1 MKTVALRNLGC
12 KVNAYET
19 EGMQQ
24 ILHQKGY
31 IIVPFD
37 TKADIY
43 IVNTCSVTNIADH
56 KSRQM
61 LHRAKTLN
69 PDAVVIACGCY
80 VQTGEDK
87 LIDDDSVDI
96 LIGNNEK
103 KNIAEILDEFF
114 ERSASGNSKVSHVP
128 DMNSPLEYEQMHVES
143 SDSRTRDFVKI
154 QDGCNRFCSYCVIP
168 YARGRVRSRTIDDVV
183 CEVGKMAEGGCREV
197 VLTGIHVSSYGT
209 DRGRSELA
217 DLLVC
222 LQDINELNRIRLSSL
237 EPGIITEDFV
247 STVSSLDKVCPH
259 FHLSMQSGSKTVLER
274 MNRHYDPEEYLERVK
289 LLRKAY
295 DNPAITTDVIVGF
308 PGETEEEFTETYEFI
323 ERVHFYELH
332 VFKYSK
338 RNGTR
343 AAVMPGQI
351 PERIKAER
359 SDLLIELG
367 DRLSHEYRQAHI
379 GKSASLLTEEYKI
392 IDGTEY
398 LIGHTPEYICAGIP
412 KDELKITGADISPC
426 DDKDNTNR
434 IFTGTFGDPLTPQIM
449 QFIPSGVF

>member
-31 IIVPFD
+31 VIVPFD

-69 PDAVVIACGCY
+69 PDAVVVACGCY
-80 VQTGEDK
+80 VQTGTDK
-87 LIDDDSVDI
+87 LIDDASVDI

-114 ERSASGNSKVSHVP
+114 ENSDSKTSKISHVP
-128 DMNSPLEYEQMHVES
+128 DMKAPLEYEQMHVETS
-143 SDSRTRDFVKI
+143 SSRTRDFVKI

-168 YARGRVRSRTIDDVV
+168 YARGRVRSRTVDDVV
-183 CEVGKMAEGGCREV
+183 SEVKMMAEGGCREV

-209 DRGRSELA
+209 DRGKSELA
-217 DLLVC
+217 DLLTC
-222 LQDINELNRIRLSSL
+222 LQDINGLDRIRLSSL
-237 EPGIITEDFV
+237 EPGIITDDFV
-247 STVSSLDKVCPH
+247 HTVSSLDKVCPH

-338 RNGTR
+338 RNGTK

-351 PERIKAER
+351 REQVKAER
-359 SDLLIELG
+359 SDILIELG
-367 DRLSHEYRQAHI
+367 ERLSHEYRQSHI
-379 GKSASLLTEEYKI
+379 GKSASLLTEEYKV
-392 IDGTEY
+392 IDGTKY
-398 LIGHTPEYICAGIP
+398 LIGHTPEYICAGLSEAQI
-412 KDELKITGADISPC
+412 KLLGADISQ
-426 DDKDNTNR
+426 DDDADFQNR
-434 IFTGTFGDPLTPQIM
+434 IFTGTFGDLITPETM
-449 QFIPSGVF
+449 LFIPS

>member
-24 ILHQKGY
+24 ILRQKGY
-31 IIVPFD
+31 VIVPFD

-61 LHRAKTLN
+61 LHKARALN
-69 PDAVVIACGCY
+69 PDAVIVACGCY
-80 VQTGEDK
+80 VQTGTDK

-103 KNIAEILDEFF
+103 KNIAGILDEFF
-114 ERSASGNSKVSHVP
+114 ERSLTETQKLSHVP
-128 DMNSPLEYEQMHVES
+128 DMNLPLEYEQMHVETS
-143 SDSRTRDFVKI
+143 SARTRDFVKI

-168 YARGRVRSRTIDDVV
+168 YARGRVRSRTIEDVV
-183 CEVGKMAEGGCREV
+183 SEVRMMTDGGCREV

-222 LQDINELNRIRLSSL
+222 LQDINGLDRIRLSSL
-237 EPGIITEDFV
+237 EPGIITDDFV
-247 STVSSLDKVCPH
+247 QTVSSLDKVCPH
-259 FHLSMQSGSKTVLER
+259 FHLSMQSGSKTVLKR

-308 PGETEEEFTETYEFI
+308 PGETDEEFTETYEFI

-338 RNGTR
+338 RNGTK

-351 PERIKAER
+351 PERLKAER

-367 DRLSHEYRQAHI
+367 DRLSHEYMLAHT
-379 GKSASLLTEEYKI
+379 GKRASLLTEEFKV

-412 KDELKITGADISPC
+412 KAQIDLTGVDIPAGDRSIVQ
-426 DDKDNTNR
+426 NR
-434 IFTGTFGDPLTPQIM
+434 IFDGTFGDLAAPKIMLFTPA
-449 QFIPSGVF
+449 SAL